1 MNVNSIMRLLS
12 LAWAVSFLVA
22 CANMQEALKT
32 NPVESIK
39 SWQMDGRIGVQAQS
53 SAWQA
58 NLVWD
63 HEESQDR
70 LRISGPL
77 SQGAISIIVQKDLIY
92 LNEGN
97 GKTEL
102 SKDPQS
108 LLRSRLGFSVPLS
121 SLRYWIMGVPD
132 PSLPSRSVTGAVS
145 SEHGFEQSGWVVLAG
160 PDEIVGGWRLPQ
172 KLAINGAGVRLKI
185 LADNW
190 DVKGLDHD

>member
-70 LRISGPL
+70 LRISGP
-77 SQGAISIIVQKDLIY
+77 Y
-92 LNEGN
+92 LLE
-97 GKTEL
+97 
-102 SKDPQS
+102 
-108 LLRSRLGFSVPLS
+108 
-121 SLRYWIMGVPD
+121 
-132 PSLPSRSVTGAVS
+132 
-145 SEHGFEQSGWVVLAG
+145 
-160 PDEIVGGWRLPQ
+160 
-172 KLAINGAGVRLKI
+172 
-185 LADNW
+185 
-190 DVKGLDHD
+190 